1 MNQRLNP
8 KFVLRNYIMEEAIK
22 KAENEDFSEVEKL
35 LKIVLNPFEE

>member
-1 MNQRLNP
+1 
-8 KFVLRNYIMEEAIK
+8 MEEAIK